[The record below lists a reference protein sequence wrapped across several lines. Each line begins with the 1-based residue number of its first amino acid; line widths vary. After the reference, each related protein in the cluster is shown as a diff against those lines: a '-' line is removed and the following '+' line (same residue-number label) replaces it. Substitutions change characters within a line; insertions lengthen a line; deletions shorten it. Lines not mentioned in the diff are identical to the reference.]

1 MIRTLA
7 GAAVAAALFTIV
19 LGLAYPAAMTG
30 IGQVAFPDRAD
41 GSLVERD
48 GQVVG
53 SRLAAQ
59 AFTRPGYFHPRPSAV
74 DYDAAGTSFSNLG
87 PTNPDLAAAVAERV
101 DAILALER
109 PYDPGLEVGDIP
121 VDAVTASGSGIDPHI
136 SPAYA
141 RLQSARIAAVRGLDP
156 AVVARLVAQATDGR
170 TLGLLGEPAVNV
182 LELNLSLDEATR

>member
-170 TLGLLGEPAVNV
+170 ALGLLGEPAVNV

>member
-182 LELNLSLDEATR
+182 LELNLALDEATR